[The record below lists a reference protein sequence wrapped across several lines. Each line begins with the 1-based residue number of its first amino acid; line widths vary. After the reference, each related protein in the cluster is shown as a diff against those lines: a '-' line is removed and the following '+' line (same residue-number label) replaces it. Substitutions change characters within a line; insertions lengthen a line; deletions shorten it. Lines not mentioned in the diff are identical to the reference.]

1 MRNESVHKV
10 SYGHVCNTGK
20 FLIVVAGT
28 AATLIVSL
36 LSFILPYVN

>member
-1 MRNESVHKV
+1 MYVKFRMDTCVTV
-10 SYGHVCNTGK
+10 NTGK
-20 FLIVVAGT
+20 HLIVVAGT